1 MRNKF
6 NRIIRSIR
14 SHLGEA
20 SAHPELVNLKVVADE
35 VNQLTKQFKKLE
47 RTRLKATKYFS
58 TKTRL
63 MDTYISDRRAE
74 YVEVKQE
81 VSTALPEVQRLLPT
95 TPLGPPKLVTCTKC
109 ASAPMTPREL
119 ENHDRLNHWSEV
131 EESLTSLKLNQPKH
145 PEIKRREQFSV
156 GTYRQKSPSISS
168 SSESDSDSSHKS
180 VTSRPSR
187 KKKHSPG
194 QPQPELPRQ
203 VPIQQDQMTQLVQI
217 MAKSN
222 FRMEDICGKFNP
234 AKYSTLDILPHYK
247 NFRTELNDL
256 EKAMKELNFSKTEM
270 YKKLKSRLEGAAKTL
285 VSEDHPDQGS
295 YARAIKKLDET
306 YWTQD
311 LHVQNLV
318 HKLRSLPKMD
328 NTNADKVNAFAT
340 EALSLMNQLENLI
353 GLDARSAQQ
362 WCFITFSTILVK
374 KFNTEASKMWDKM
387 NDADEDEGHP
397 LGHTLTINDLKR
409 VILKTKKKLRRRE
422 FNKAFNEDS
431 SLKSDKEKKKKEEE
445 ARKAKEEAERRKK
458 ESAMQEAYS
467 FQTQTGSGS
476 KTKAPK

>member
-1 MRNKF
+1 MWKN
-6 NRIIRSIR
+6 
-14 SHLGEA
+14 A
-20 SAHPELVNLKVVADE
+20 TV
-35 VNQLTKQFKKLE
+35 
-47 RTRLKATKYFS
+47 RL
-58 TKTRL
+58 
-63 MDTYISDRRAE
+63 
-74 YVEVKQE
+74 
-81 VSTALPEVQRLLPT
+81 
-95 TPLGPPKLVTCTKC
+95 
-109 ASAPMTPREL
+109 
-119 ENHDRLNHWSEV
+119 
-131 EESLTSLKLNQPKH
+131 
-145 PEIKRREQFSV
+145 
-156 GTYRQKSPSISS
+156 
-168 SSESDSDSSHKS
+168 
-180 VTSRPSR
+180 
-187 KKKHSPG
+187 
-194 QPQPELPRQ
+194 
-203 VPIQQDQMTQLVQI
+203 
-217 MAKSN
+217 
-222 FRMEDICGKFNP
+222 
-234 AKYSTLDILPHYK
+234 
-247 NFRTELNDL
+247 
-256 EKAMKELNFSKTEM
+256 KELNSSKTEM
-270 YKKLKSRLEGAAKTL
+270 YKKLKSWLEGAAKTL